1 MHRVLRGC
9 IPVRDGGYDSC
20 GLCEPSHHSSIE
32 AKESLGKAFHVL
44 NPHPIHWRELVT
56 WFDRSATL

>member
-1 MHRVLRGC
+1 MMV
-9 IPVRDGGYDSC
+9 DMTC

-44 NPHPIHWRELVT
+44 NPTLSTGVSLSPGS
-56 WFDRSATL
+56 DRLLPYKADF